1 VFVRSNNSDK
11 SIPKMSLISQR
22 EMVQLKETFDY
33 IDSNKDGFLSA
44 DELKKFLKTMGKSK
58 HQDKELKK
66 ILKRT
71 AKDGLMDF
79 DTFVNITSLK
89 VQDPAE
95 ETLNTFKMFDKD
107 GNGFITEQELK
118 QSMHEMGVPLS
129 DEDVKQMIKDKDING
144 DGVIDY
150 NEFVAI
156 QNSLNG

>member
-1 VFVRSNNSDK
+1 VTNQYLP
-11 SIPKMSLISQR
+11 PKMSLISQR

-44 DELKKFLKTMGKSK
+44 DELKKFLKTMGKYK

-66 ILKRT
+66 VLKRT

-95 ETLNTFKMFDKD
+95 ESLNTFKMFDKD

-129 DEDVKQMIKDKDING
+129 DEDVKQMIKDKDVNG

-150 NEFVAI
+150 NEFLAI